1 MQQDEFLR
9 SLSTYTNL
17 SACPI
22 ATTFK
27 ILGKRW
33 TVEIVRELFLGL
45 TRFNELLENVP
56 GINSRM
62 LSLRLEELEN
72 HGLVVR
78 SVTPTRPIR
87 ISYTLTKLGNDVIPV
102 MFAAA
107 EFSMKN
113 FPEEVFGDGK
123 SRSPIQVANEI
134 HATKVADTQAT
145 SVH

>member
-1 MQQDEFLR
+1 MQEDEFLR
-9 SLSTYTNL
+9 LLSTYTNL
-17 SACPI
+17 SGCPI

-33 TVEIVRELFLGL
+33 TIEIVRELFLGQS
-45 TRFNELLENVP
+45 RFNGLLKNVP

-62 LSLRLEELEN
+62 LSLRLEELEKY
-72 HGLVVR
+72 GLIGRTV
-78 SVTPTRPIR
+78 STQRPLR
-87 ISYTLTKLGNDVIPV
+87 INYSLTELGSDTIPV

-123 SRSPIQVANEI
+123 SRTPIQVANEI
-134 HATKVADTQAT
+134 RAAKATDTHPT
-145 SVH
+145 STR